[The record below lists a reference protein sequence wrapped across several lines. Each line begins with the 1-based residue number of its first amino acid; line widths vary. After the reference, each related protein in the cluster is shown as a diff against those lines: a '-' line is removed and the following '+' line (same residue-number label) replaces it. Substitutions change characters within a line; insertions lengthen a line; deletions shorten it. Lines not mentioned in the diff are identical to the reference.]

1 MEDLFPLL
9 IFIVIAAVNAV
20 KFFAEKGG
28 RKAAPSAPEKEK
40 PAGGASALEEFFEEI
55 AQKFEPKPREVAQ
68 WPEGIERPDYVKEM
82 TAFKT
87 TPAPKT
93 QPEQQPEPIP
103 AVYPQPLRSQMKK
116 QEITVPPT
124 GKNAS
129 VKMPAQS
136 TAFAGMSNVRM
147 PMQPLLRSTA
157 GRTTFELKNKQQLK
171 QALLAN
177 MVFGPPRAYEQSFNN
192 TMAQ

>member
-82 TAFKT
+82 TAFQT
-87 TPAPKT
+87 TPPPQT
-93 QPEQQPEPIP
+93 EELPPQMPD
-103 AVYPQPLRSQMKK
+103 VYPQPVRTQMEK
-116 QEITVPPT
+116 QKMPVAPAERNPP
-124 GKNAS
+124 

-136 TAFAGMSNVRM
+136 SAFAGMSSVRM